1 MKNKRHFTESAI
13 IKKKKN
19 WIDTRKVNYLTH
31 TTHLKLLNTTLNK
44 SITLKL

>member
-13 IKKKKN
+13 IKKKN
-19 WIDTRKVNYLTH
+19 WIGTRKVNYLTH